1 MCSMLEKLKFIK
13 YICGQESFIG
23 SHVSR
28 WLKFMGLIWLIPALR
43 HFCVEMESAMPRR
56 EQYGF
61 V

>member
-1 MCSMLEKLKFIK
+1 MCSMLCRLKFVK

-23 SHVSR
+23 SHVSG
-28 WLKFMGLIWLIPALR
+28 WLKFYGVNVALR